1 MLIFDIVLYTLH
13 QSTNLAFVELLRSD
27 CKTDKAYTQ
36 SQSTSTCSIITAI
49 KQKLDTITHGQCFAA
64 I

>member
-1 MLIFDIVLYTLH
+1 MLIFDIVLYTIH

-27 CKTDKAYTQ
+27 CKTDKHTHKC
-36 SQSTSTCSIITAI
+36 QSTSTCSIIIAI
-49 KQKLDTITHGQCFAA
+49 KQKLDTITHGQYFAA